1 MVQKHYDLVI
11 VGAGSGLNL
20 AAKTA
25 EANNWKVAVIEKG
38 PLGGTCLNRGCI
50 PSKILI
56 HAADVANEIRR
67 AREFGIDAE
76 ITGIRFAD
84 VVNRASE
91 FVDADAA
98 KLERG
103 VRAHPGID
111 LYETEAYFVSDKTLD
126 VGGPSSTSGQETIT
140 GERILIA
147 AGTRPFVPPVQGIES
162 IEYLTSDE
170 ALRLTKQPKSMIII
184 GGGYISA
191 ELGHFFG
198 ALGTEVT
205 IIEAGERLIGREDS
219 DISAAFTRI
228 FSESHRVVLN
238 AKVISVAQ
246 GNGLKQ
252 VIVEGKDGKQQTL
265 EAEALLLTTGRR
277 SASDLLKLKE
287 NTKIELDERGF
298 VKVNEY
304 LETNVPNVWALGDIV
319 GKAPFKHGA
328 NMEARHLLAALTGG
342 KKTPVDYS
350 LMPHAIF
357 SYPQV
362 AGVGLTE
369 EEAKAKGIKYEVRKK
384 EYAKTG
390 MGKALEEK
398 DGFVKFIID
407 PEKEKILGCHI
418 MGPHASTLIHEVIVA
433 MKAGGD
439 ISLIRDSIHVH
450 PALSE
455 VVQRAL

>member
-1 MVQKHYDLVI
+1 MASKHYDLVI

-25 EANNWKVAVIEKG
+25 EANGWKVAVVEKG

-56 HAADVANEIRR
+56 HVADVANEIRK

-76 ITGIRFAD
+76 ITNIRFAD

-98 KLERG
+98 GIERG
-103 VRAHPGID
+103 IRAHPNID
-111 LYETEAYFVSDKTLD
+111 LYKVEAHFVNDKTLD
-126 VGGPSSTSGQETIT
+126 VGAETIT
-140 GERILIA
+140 GERIVIA
-147 AGTRPFVPPVQGIES
+147 AGTRPFVPPVSGLENV
-162 IEYLTSDE
+162 EHMTSDE
-170 ALRLTKQPKSMIII
+170 ALRLTRQPKSMIIV

-205 IIEAGERLIGREDS
+205 VIEVGDRLVGREDA
-219 DISAAFTRI
+219 DISSAFTRV

-238 AKVISVAQ
+238 TKVVSVAE
-246 GNGLKQ
+246 NGGMKQ
-252 VIVEGKDGKQQTL
+252 VVVEGKDGKQQTL
-265 EAEALLLTTGRR
+265 EAEALLFSTGRR
-277 SASDLLKLKE
+277 SSSDLLKLKE
-287 NTKIELDERGF
+287 NTKIALDERGF
-298 VKVNEY
+298 VKVNEF
-304 LETNVPNVWALGDIV
+304 LETNVPNVWALGDII

-328 NMEARHLLAALTGG
+328 NMEARHLLAALTGNG
-342 KKTPVDYS
+342 RIPVDYTI
-350 LMPHAIF
+350 MPHAIF
-357 SYPQV
+357 SHPQV
-362 AGVGLTE
+362 AGVGFTE
-369 EEAKAKGIKYEVRKK
+369 EEVREKGIKYEIRKK

-407 PEKEKILGCHI
+407 PKKEKILGCHI
-418 MGPHASTLIHEVIVA
+418 LGPHASTLIHEVIVA

-439 ISLIRDSIHVH
+439 VSLIRDAVHVH